1 MEGMRLTIINEIKN
15 AYVDVINT
23 GKRLDNVNNTLKLQR
38 SSYANMQARYKAGM
52 ISKNIL
58 TQSELGFLQV
68 ENGYKAALYDYN
80 TRIMRF
86 NNATGIGP
94 GY

>member
-1 MEGMRLTIINEIKN
+1 MIS
-15 AYVDVINT
+15 T
-23 GKRLDNVNNTLKLQR
+23 GKSVDNLNNTFKLQR

-52 ISKNIL
+52 ISKNNL
-58 TQSELGFLQV
+58 TQAELGLLQV